1 MTTRSA
7 AAFKATDERYTTVLR
22 PAPQPRYCNRR
33 DEKAVEICEAMID
46 ICAALYNVCGKEL
59 RQAGRTSNAVARV
72 RQIAMYVAHVGLGI
86 SMQDVGCGFFR
97 DRTTVRH
104 ACLECPRQRG
114 RTMTSR
120 MAVANS
126 SRMTTEPPAP
136 MTGTRVAAS
145 APPNCTETMP
155 ARTRTGAGTRSAA
168 DVTGSG

>member
-104 ACLECPRQRG
+104 ACHLVEDLRDDDEFD
-114 RTMTSR
+114 RTVAMT
-120 MAVANS
+120 
-126 SRMTTEPPAP
+126 E
-136 MTGTRVAAS
+136 RVA
-145 APPNCTETMP
+145 
-155 ARTRTGAGTRSAA
+155 RAA
-168 DVTGSG
+168 FRYSLDL